1 MHHGVAELQVG
12 RGRDVV
18 QVADIELGGDR
29 FAAALELEIHRAAD
43 GVVGHL
49 LQRLELGHQLAVHAH
64 QHVAGLQ
71 RAVGGAARQHFVDDQ
86 HSGECRKRLACGL
99 FGFLGEPQAAQLIV
113 RRVVEH
119 HLQRAAR
126 HALARLDEIERAF
139 HAAQR

>member
-1 MHHGVAELQVG
+1 MHHGVTELQVG

-29 FAAALELEIHRAAD
+29 FAAAFEFEVHGAAD
-43 GVVGHL
+43 GLVGHL
-49 LQRLELGHQLAVHAH
+49 FQRLELGHQLAVHAH

-71 RAVGGAARQHFVDDQ
+71 CAVGRAAGQHFVDDQ
-86 HSGECRKRLACGL
+86 HAGECRKCLARGL
-99 FGFLGEPQAAQLIV
+99 FGFLGEPQAAQFIV

-126 HALARLDEIERAF
+126 HGLARLDEIERAL
-139 HAAQR
+139 HAPQR